1 MQLLSVNKM
10 IRVIHQGL
18 GPIGCSIARLVASRK
33 DMRIVGAVDIAESK
47 VGKDLGKVIGL
58 GKKLGIKVKND
69 PTELYKKGA
78 DVVINST
85 VSSLRIVS
93 QQILEAVAHGI
104 NVVSTCEELSY
115 PYFKNS
121 RIAKEIDNKAR
132 LANVSVLGTGVNPGF
147 VMDKLVLVMSAAMEK
162 IDKIEVKRVVNASK
176 RRFPLQLKIG
186 AGKTVKEF
194 RKMVLEGKIRHVG
207 LPESVAMISSELGF
221 DVDSIK
227 ETINPVVAKKEIRTK
242 FLRVKKGN
250 VAGVHQIA
258 VGTKGKKE
266 LIKLELMMYVGAEEN
281 YDQIKLKGIP
291 NVNLKIEEGLH
302 GDIVTAAMVVNVIKK
317 VINARPGL
325 LTMSEIPVSYSKE
338 KEEF

>member
-1 MQLLSVNKM
+1 
-10 IRVIHQGL
+10 
-18 GPIGCSIARLVASRK
+18 
-33 DMRIVGAVDIAESK
+33 
-47 VGKDLGKVIGL
+47 
-58 GKKLGIKVKND
+58 
-69 PTELYKKGA
+69 
-78 DVVINST
+78 
-85 VSSLRIVS
+85 
-93 QQILEAVAHGI
+93 
-104 NVVSTCEELSY
+104 
-115 PYFKNS
+115 
-121 RIAKEIDNKAR
+121 